1 MVTMLETPSVQQR
14 NPKAMSACHHSGYK
28 MHGDRIKQLSA
39 RAVDHNVP
47 INLSSTVCSVLN
59 S

>member
-1 MVTMLETPSVQQR
+1 MLKTLSVQQR
-14 NPKAMSACHHSGYK
+14 KPKAMSACHHSGDK

-47 INLSSTVCSVLN
+47 VNLSSTVCSVLN
-59 S
+59 L